1 MLTKA
6 GREAV
11 LAGYERRMLTRTA
24 GALPDFAGTLRRHV
38 YRQAQ
43 RLCAAIL
50 GPEPGMW
57 TGLSWR

>member
-6 GREAV
+6 GREAI
-11 LAGYERRMLTRTA
+11 LSAYERRMLTMTR
-24 GALPDFAGTLRRHV
+24 GALPDFAGSLRRHV

-43 RLCAAIL
+43 SLATAIVS
-50 GPEPGMW
+50 PGTPW